1 MEKIRKFVSYY
12 RYVWKLFLLDM
23 FCASCIAVMDLAFP
37 IATRVFLKDL
47 IPNRNYRLMLILSGV
62 LVVMYVLRMIFQ
74 YIVNYWGHVVGVR
87 MEYQMRKELFSHL
100 QLMDCSSM
108 TTKWAL

>member
-23 FCASCIAVMDLAFP
+23 FCASCIAVIIFAFP
-37 IATRVFLKDL
+37 SQQGFLKDL

-62 LVVMYVLRMIFQ
+62 LVVMCNVLRMIFQ
-74 YIVNYWGHVVGVR
+74 YIVNYSGHVVGVR
-87 MEYQMRKELFSHL
+87 MEYQMRKELL
-100 QLMDCSSM
+100 SS
-108 TTKWAL
+108 AADGFQILR